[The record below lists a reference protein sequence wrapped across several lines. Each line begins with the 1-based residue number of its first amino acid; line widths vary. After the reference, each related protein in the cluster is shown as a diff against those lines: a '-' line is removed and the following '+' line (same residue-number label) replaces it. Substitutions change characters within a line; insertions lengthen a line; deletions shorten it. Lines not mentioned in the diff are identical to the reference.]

1 MRIIAG
7 THKGRTLKTPTW
19 EGLRPTSDRV
29 RETLFNV
36 LAPRIEG
43 ANVLD
48 LFAGTGAVALEALSR
63 GARSA
68 VCVESN
74 RRAGQLIVE
83 NRARLGEDEAR
94 CQLITAPAERALRL
108 PIAGG
113 PFDIVF
119 LDPPY
124 DYDDLDEVLEAA
136 LRQRAVGGVL
146 IVEHASRRELPA
158 IPGWTISRTLR
169 AGDTSLSFFTEP
181 S

>member
-7 THKGRTLKTPTW
+7 AHKGRTLKTPTW
-19 EGLRPTSDRV
+19 DGLRPTSDRV

-36 LAPRIEG
+36 LAPRIDG

-48 LFAGTGAVALEALSR
+48 VFAGTGAVALEALSR

-74 RRAGQLIVE
+74 RRAGRLILE
-83 NRARLGEDEAR
+83 NRARLGEAEER
-94 CQLITAPAERALRL
+94 CRLIAVPAERVLKA
-108 PIAGG
+108 PIDGG

-124 DYDDLDEVLEAA
+124 DYENLAGVLDAA
-136 LRQRAVGGVL
+136 LSQRASGGVM
-146 IVEHASRRELPA
+146 IVEHASRRTLPPLGA
-158 IPGWTISRTLR
+158 TVSRTLR
-169 AGDTSLSFFTEP
+169 AGDTSLSFYA
-181 S
+181 